1 MYSSDFLVIGSG
13 LASLV
18 FALRA
23 ADEGPVTIVTK
34 RQPFD
39 GNTGYAQG
47 GIAAPLGG
55 DADFESHV
63 QDTLSAGAGLCDEAA
78 VRSILADGPAAVARL
93 DAAGVPFSRDG
104 DGSFALGR
112 EGGHTHRRILHVKDH
127 TGRAIQEQLLSAVR
141 AHPRI
146 QLLAD
151 HCAVDLIVE
160 GREESDVEK
169 RRCVGAY
176 VLDSRSRKIE
186 PYGARVTFLA
196 TGGTGKVY
204 RYTSNSDIATG
215 DGIAMAYRAGCR
227 VQNLEFVQFHPTC
240 LYHPD
245 AKDFLISEAVRGEGA
260 FLTTLEGDRLE
271 IPHPMGDLAPRDIV
285 ARAIDRAMK
294 RQGARS
300 VLLHMEE
307 LGASRVRERFP
318 TIYET
323 CLRYAID
330 ITREPIPVVPAAHYQ
345 CGGVL
350 TDLAGRTDLRG
361 LLAAGEVSC
370 TGLHGANRLAS
381 NSLLEATVMGARAAT
396 TAIEVRGEVGA
407 VPELEPWDSGS
418 AELPRE
424 TVLIDAHW
432 DLVRTMMWEFVGI
445 VRTDHR
451 LGLAARYLEIF
462 RNSIE
467 AYYWDFVLDQDLI
480 ELRNLALVAELIIQS
495 ARARKESR
503 GLHYNE
509 DHPETDAV
517 ALPTVVSPLEPAQAA
532 VGAPGNGS
540 HRA

>member
-1 MYSSDFLVIGSG
+1 MSASDFLVIGSG
-13 LASLV
+13 LAGLV

-23 ADEGPVTIVTK
+23 AEEGQVTVVTK
-34 RQPFD
+34 RQPAE

-55 DADFESHV
+55 DRDFESHV
-63 QDTLSAGAGLCDEAA
+63 EDTLGAGAGLCDARA

-93 DAAGVPFSRDG
+93 ADLGVPFSRDG

-127 TGRAIQEQLLSAVR
+127 TGRAIMEHLLAAVR

-146 QLLAD
+146 RLLAD
-151 HCAVDLIVE
+151 HCAVDLIVA
-160 GREESDVEK
+160 GREAEELRG
-169 RRCVGAY
+169 RRCLGAY
-176 VLDSRSRKIE
+176 VLDSRTRRIE
-186 PYGARVTFLA
+186 PLGARVTLLA
-196 TGGTGKVY
+196 TGGAGKVY

-215 DGIAMAYRAGCR
+215 DGIAMAYRGGCR

-260 FLTTLEGDRLE
+260 FLTTLAGDRLE
-271 IPHPMGDLAPRDIV
+271 VPHPMGDLAPRDIV

-294 RQGARS
+294 RRGDRS

-307 LGASRVRERFP
+307 LGAARVRERFP

-323 CLRYAID
+323 CLRYSID

-345 CGGVL
+345 CGGVATDL
-350 TDLAGRTDLRG
+350 VGQTDLAGLF
-361 LLAAGEVSC
+361 AAGEVAC

-381 NSLLEATVMGARAAT
+381 NSLLEATVMGARAAL
-396 TAIEVRGEVGA
+396 AARAAAEALGP
-407 VPELEPWDSGS
+407 VPLLDPWDVGS
-418 AELPRE
+418 ATLPRE

-432 DLVRTMMWEFVGI
+432 NLVRTMMWEFVGI
-445 VRTDHR
+445 VRNDHR

-467 AYYWDFVLDQDLI
+467 SYYWDFVLDQDLV
-480 ELRNLALVAELIIQS
+480 ELRNLALVAELIVRC
-495 ARARKESR
+495 ARSRAESR

-509 DHPETDAV
+509 DHAEAAPV
-517 ALPTVVSPLEPAQAA
+517 ATSTFVSAFDRSRLE
-532 VGAPGNGS
+532 VTPG
-540 HRA
+540 RIPD

>member
-1 MYSSDFLVIGSG
+1 MNPSDFLVIGSG
-13 LASLV
+13 LAALV

-23 ADEGPVTIVTK
+23 VEQGSVTIVTK
-34 RQPFD
+34 GQPFD

-63 QDTLSAGAGLCDEAA
+63 QDTLGAGAGLCDEAA
-78 VRSILADGPAAVARL
+78 VRSILADGAHAVERL
-93 DAAGVPFSRDG
+93 GEVGVPFSRDG

-112 EGGHTHRRILHVKDH
+112 EGGHSHRRILHVKDH
-127 TGRAIQEQLLSAVR
+127 TGRAIMDHLLSAVR
-141 AHPRI
+141 AHPGIR
-146 QLLAD
+146 LLSD
-151 HCAVDLIVE
+151 HCAVDLIME
-160 GREESDVEK
+160 GRGSEDPSR
-169 RRCVGAY
+169 RRCLGAY
-176 VLDSRSRKIE
+176 VLDSTTRKIE
-186 PYGARVTFLA
+186 PFGAPVTLLA
-196 TGGTGKVY
+196 TGGAGKVY
-204 RYTSNSDIATG
+204 RYTSNSDMATG

-240 LYHPD
+240 LYHPE

-260 FLTTLEGDRLE
+260 YLTTLEGDRLAV
-271 IPHPMGDLAPRDIV
+271 PHPMGDLAPRDIV
-285 ARAIDRAMK
+285 ARAIDQAMK

-307 LGASRVRERFP
+307 LGAARVRERFP

-323 CLRYAID
+323 CLRYSID

-345 CGGVL
+345 CGGVA
-350 TDLAGRTDLRG
+350 TDLQGRTDLPG
-361 LLAAGEVSC
+361 LLAAGEVAC

-381 NSLLEATVMGARAAT
+381 NSLLEATVMGERAAC
-396 TAIEVRGEVGA
+396 AAEEIRSSLGP
-407 VPELEPWDSGS
+407 VPELDPWDSGS

-432 DLVRTMMWEFVGI
+432 QLVRTMMWEFVGI
-445 VRTDHR
+445 VRNDHR

-467 AYYWDFVLDQDLI
+467 AYYWDFVLDQDLV
-480 ELRNLALVAELIIQS
+480 ELRNLALVAELIVGS

-503 GLHYNE
+503 GLHFNE
-509 DHPETDAV
+509 DHPATATV
-517 ALPTVVSPLEPAQAA
+517 AAPTILSALDKNRPEMSA
-532 VGAPGNGS
+532 GRS
-540 HRA
+540 SE